1 MAAQALDATST
12 AASDD
17 AGATGIVTAGW
28 SGPSAPMNRLGA
40 GVTVTGISH
49 AYAGSPAVSDVSF
62 TVSPGKIAA
71 LLGPSGC
78 GKSTMLRIISGL
90 VRQTAGTVRLGD
102 RDVTKIPARDRN
114 VGMVFQNYALF
125 PHMTVRENIGY
136 GLSPLPKA
144 ERKERVDELLALV
157 RLESFADRLPRQLSG
172 GQQQRVAVARAIAPR
187 PSLLL
192 LDEPFA
198 ALDRAL
204 RADMQFEFV
213 RLQRNLGITAILVT
227 HDQEEAQ
234 AVADDLIVMNAGKV
248 EQIGSPA
255 QVYDHPQSLFVN
267 GFVGQA
273 SVLRAT
279 VEGSEGGGTII
290 RLGTGDTLVLP
301 SSTGY
306 SPGSRVVVAIR
317 PEHVRLESG
326 AAEGAIG
333 AIRTLSVPQGHLVLH
348 DLLLSDG
355 TSLKAVEQR
364 VVGSSGLQA
373 PRDVFVTFDRNRCR
387 LFPAS

>member
-1 MAAQALDATST
+1 
-12 AASDD
+12 
-17 AGATGIVTAGW
+17 
-28 SGPSAPMNRLGA
+28 
-40 GVTVTGISH
+40 
-49 AYAGSPAVSDVSF
+49 
-62 TVSPGKIAA
+62 
-71 LLGPSGC
+71 
-78 GKSTMLRIISGL
+78 
-90 VRQTAGTVRLGD
+90 
-102 RDVTKIPARDRN
+102 
-114 VGMVFQNYALF
+114 
-125 PHMTVRENIGY
+125 MTVRENIGY

-290 RLGTGDTLVLP
+290 RLGTGDRLVLP
-301 SSTGY
+301 SSPGY
-306 SPGSRVVVAIR
+306 PPGSRVVVAIR

-355 TSLKAVEQR
+355 SSLKAIEQR
-364 VVGSSGLQA
+364 VVGSSDIRA
-373 PRDVFVTFDRNRCR
+373 PQDVFVSLDRDRCR
-387 LFPAS
+387 LFQAP